1 MASDFKFAK
10 NTVYNGELVKAGT
23 VRKLLDGAAADLEK
37 RGFGSIVAP
46 AAATETDEK
55 PVLQSTA
62 TEADEKPAKAKS
74 KRSK

>member
-23 VRKLLDGAAADLEK
+23 VRKLLDGVAKDLEK
-37 RGFGSIVAP
+37 RGFGSIVTP
-46 AAATETDEK
+46 AAAPKTDEK

-62 TEADEKPAKAKS
+62 TEADEKPPKTKN
-74 KRSK
+74 KRPK

>member
-1 MASDFKFAK
+1 MASDFRFFK
-10 NTVYNGELVKAGT
+10 NTVYNGELVRAGT
-23 VRKLLDGAAADLEK
+23 VRKLLDGVAEDLEK

-46 AAATETDEK
+46 AAAPKTDEK

-62 TEADEKPAKAKS
+62 TEVGEKPAKGKS